1 MKRKEKMVK
10 RAREYRLSFLEIG
23 EDIDKLSAEL
33 VSLRAILAKPTSNKI
48 RNRRKR
54 GIFETASGK
63 IIRRRK

>member
-1 MKRKEKMVK
+1 MIK

-23 EDIDKLSAEL
+23 EEIDKLSAEFI
-33 VSLRAILAKPTSNKI
+33 SLRAILSKPTSNRI

-63 IIRRRK
+63 TIRRRN

>member
-1 MKRKEKMVK
+1 MIK

-23 EDIDKLSAEL
+23 EEIDKLSTEFI
-33 VSLRAILAKPTSNKI
+33 SLRAILAKATSNKI

-63 IIRRRK
+63 TIRRRK

>member
-1 MKRKEKMVK
+1 MIK

-23 EDIDKLSAEL
+23 EDVDKLSAEFI
-33 VSLRAILAKPTSNKI
+33 SLRAILAKPTSNKI

-63 IIRRRK
+63 KFRIEGRV